1 MAAKHPPTYD
11 CTVCNRSYH
20 APFALEDHYR
30 GSPAHP
36 NCGRC
41 GRGFKDA
48 PACEEVLFTFF
59 CFRSPILTRYQH
71 HRTAHPKVPCL
82 LCGGRIFYEDT
93 LDQHY
98 WDSVNHPSC
107 IPCNAGFK
115 DDAAYSEVNFPS
127 YDNREH
133 FYLFLLPSAP
143 TCISRTCRITMCD
156 LLSSF

>member
-48 PACEEVLFTFF
+48 PACEEVLFTVF
-59 CFRSPILTRYQH
+59 CFRPRSELIYQH

-115 DDAAYSEVNFPS
+115 DDTAYAEVNFPS
-127 YDNREH
+127 
-133 FYLFLLPSAP
+133 
-143 TCISRTCRITMCD
+143 
-156 LLSSF
+156 